1 MSETQLFFI
10 IWTNTWNQI
19 SNSRFIS
26 NLKETSMYKIT
37 QNDIQHI
44 EDENA
49 LIGFLKEKL
58 NLPIPED
65 LTLAEISSK
74 FSNFAL
80 GLSEFHSKQVLDC
93 QELSL
98 SPGTPSGIFLIR
110 FKSEPGYSGVLHAI
124 AKGLEQRGNNTTD
137 LRFICMDENFQSFAF
152 AYFKNSARESR
163 ESTELNIFA
172 WTQDNTKIHIASEH
186 EIPADFLP
194 DASIDR
200 QDDESKNHKV
210 MSISTEDLLE
220 KLENVGIPLSTHY
233 EIHKGITKGCNKAFV
248 IDEPKRRQLI
258 REDPK
263 SAEIIKLG
271 IGKHQKS
278 RWKPILKHLIW
289 IPSSKIKQWQW
300 SDARNESEA
309 KKIFAGVYPAIS
321 NHLHRFEIDIKS
333 RHASSKG
340 KFYWELSPPEHY
352 PEFVGPKIIF
362 YNKPPILAFYDESDA
377 IVVNSFVHS
386 IQTTDLSLLAI
397 LNSKFFKWY
406 AQKKYKTKGGWRL
419 NKTNLK
425 NFPIAGTEAQKVE
438 ISDIVELI
446 LDDPDS
452 PDAPALEE
460 EVDKLVYDLYELTP
474 AEITLIEKESSK

>member
-1 MSETQLFFI
+1 MKP
-10 IWTNTWNQI
+10 
-19 SNSRFIS
+19 NSFLSFGQTLGIKYRTHVLLAT
-26 NLKETSMYKIT
+26 LKETSMYKIT

-44 EDENA
+44 KDENA
-49 LIGFLKEKL
+49 LIRFLKEKL

-110 FKSEPGYSGVLHAI
+110 FKSEPGYSGVLHAV

-210 MSISTEDLLE
+210 MSIFTEDLLE
-220 KLENVGIPLSTHY
+220 KLENVGIPLNIMKST
-233 EIHKGITKGCNKAFV
+233 KALQRV
-248 IDEPKRRQLI
+248 VT
-258 REDPK
+258 
-263 SAEIIKLG
+263 
-271 IGKHQKS
+271 
-278 RWKPILKHLIW
+278 KHL
-289 IPSSKIKQWQW
+289 
-300 SDARNESEA
+300 
-309 KKIFAGVYPAIS
+309 
-321 NHLHRFEIDIKS
+321 L
-333 RHASSKG
+333 
-340 KFYWELSPPEHY
+340 
-352 PEFVGPKIIF
+352 
-362 YNKPPILAFYDESDA
+362 
-377 IVVNSFVHS
+377 
-386 IQTTDLSLLAI
+386 
-397 LNSKFFKWY
+397 
-406 AQKKYKTKGGWRL
+406 
-419 NKTNLK
+419 
-425 NFPIAGTEAQKVE
+425 
-438 ISDIVELI
+438 
-446 LDDPDS
+446 
-452 PDAPALEE
+452 
-460 EVDKLVYDLYELTP
+460 
-474 AEITLIEKESSK
+474 